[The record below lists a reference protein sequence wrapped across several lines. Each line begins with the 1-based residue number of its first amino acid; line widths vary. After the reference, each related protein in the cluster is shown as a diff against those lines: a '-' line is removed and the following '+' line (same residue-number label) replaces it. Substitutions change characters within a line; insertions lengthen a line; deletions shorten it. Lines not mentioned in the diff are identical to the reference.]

1 MSKSKYRARYCT
13 EIVEYFK
20 EYAKASE
27 LEGKKRHRGVPQFSK
42 FARKIGVTLR
52 TLENWRLAFD
62 RFDEACAECEAI
74 QRELLVDGG
83 LEEEYNPRFAIFL
96 IEQKERHGGTE
107 SVPKFEDT

>member
-1 MSKSKYRARYCT
+1 MSKSKYRVKYCT

-20 EYAKASE
+20 SYAEFSE
-27 LEGKKRHRGVPQFSK
+27 NEKKRHRGVPQFSK

-62 RFDEACAECEAI
+62 KFNEACEECEAI
-74 QRELLVDGG
+74 QREMLVDGG

-96 IEQKERHGGTE
+96 IEQKERRGGAE
-107 SVPKFEDT
+107 SVPRFEDL